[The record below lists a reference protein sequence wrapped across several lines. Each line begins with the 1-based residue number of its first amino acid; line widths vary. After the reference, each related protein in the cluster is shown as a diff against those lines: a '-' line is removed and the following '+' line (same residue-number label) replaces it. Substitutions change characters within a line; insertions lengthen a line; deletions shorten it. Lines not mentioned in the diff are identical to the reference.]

1 MKRTDFMRLLH
12 LTNAMKSFDDKL
24 GKNAGLLLEE
34 LQPMIEA
41 HNRKIKHLN
50 ITYAFVD
57 GDGCLVLNEKQEFKY
72 TPQQFSEMQL
82 AIEQF
87 MQEEVDLDSFKNKFI
102 TNPKDSMRLNSL
114 TEIPED
120 FKILQ
125 GFLI

>member
-1 MKRTDFMRLLH
+1 MKRTDFIRLLN
-12 LTNAMKSFDDKL
+12 LINAMKGFDDKL
-24 GKNAGLLLEE
+24 GQNAGLLLEE
-34 LQPMIEA
+34 FQSMIDS

-57 GDGCLVLNEKQEFKY
+57 GDGCLVLNDKQEFKY
-72 TPQQFSEMQL
+72 NPQQFSEMQL

-87 MQEEVDLDSFKNKFI
+87 MQEEVDLDSYKNKFI
-102 TNPKDSMRLNSL
+102 TNPKDSMRLHSL